1 MQITVKTVDKAHFS
15 DAKSVRMTVFCD
27 EQGFSPEIELDE
39 HDMFTDDTVH
49 FAAYCDE
56 TAVGA
61 GRIIF
66 GSADFPCKIGRVAV
80 LKKYRKYGI
89 GRKLIFAM
97 IDYAQSRQVHEIV
110 VDSQLSAM
118 GFYAKCGFTPF
129 GDEHPDGHIMHKY
142 MRLTL

>member
-1 MQITVKTVDKAHFS
+1 
-15 DAKSVRMTVFCD
+15 MTVFCN

-39 HDMFTDDTVH
+39 HDLFTDSTVH
-49 FAAYCDE
+49 FAAYCDDM
-56 TAVGA
+56 AVGA

-66 GSADFPCKIGRVAV
+66 DSADFPCKIGRVAV
-80 LKKYRKYGI
+80 LKDYRKYGV
-89 GRKLIFAM
+89 GRRLMTAM
-97 IDYAQSRQVHEIV
+97 IDYAKSRGIGEIV
-110 VDSQLSAM
+110 LDSQLSAI